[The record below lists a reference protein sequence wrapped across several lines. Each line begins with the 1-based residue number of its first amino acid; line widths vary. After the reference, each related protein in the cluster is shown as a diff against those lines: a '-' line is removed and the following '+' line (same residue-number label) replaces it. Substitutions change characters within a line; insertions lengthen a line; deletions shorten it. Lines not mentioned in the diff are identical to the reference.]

1 MRTMARMERD
11 SRSQYWCCL
20 WLAVGLLLA
29 CGGGVE
35 PEPSPHM
42 RSMADTAAAAAQG
55 VQASDAMPVAP
66 QSPTSLPQNRA
77 PRFTGMQLQ
86 PAGPI
91 SAGVELRVAAH
102 AGDPEGSPV
111 RFQYSWTLNGERQ
124 AESGPSLDTTGFR
137 QGDEIRVSVIATDGW
152 QASAPMQSPILLVD
166 NSGPI
171 IRSEPRAAGP
181 DGEFRYQI
189 EALDSDAEAGE
200 LNFRLLRGPD
210 GMQLA
215 ADTGLVVWAPS
226 AGQAG
231 AHPVAL
237 EVTDATGASA
247 TQRFV
252 LQIEEPAPPAAPA
265 P

>member
-1 MRTMARMERD
+1 M
-11 SRSQYWCCL
+11 
-20 WLAVGLLLA
+20 
-29 CGGGVE
+29 
-35 PEPSPHM
+35 
-42 RSMADTAAAAAQG
+42 
-55 VQASDAMPVAP
+55 
-66 QSPTSLPQNRA
+66 QSPT
-77 PRFTGMQLQ
+77 
-86 PAGPI
+86 
-91 SAGVELRVAAH
+91 
-102 AGDPEGSPV
+102 
-111 RFQYSWTLNGERQ
+111 
-124 AESGPSLDTTGFR
+124 
-137 QGDEIRVSVIATDGW
+137 
-152 QASAPMQSPILLVD
+152 LLVD